1 MFNRFFLIAFL
12 CFSIRL
18 IGQEDPKEE
27 VKIFLDCGR
36 CDQEFLRQNLG
47 NVQFVRDQDL
57 GDVHIFVV
65 TQRNGAG
72 GRSFEMDFIGKN
84 DLESINYK
92 LMFSTDANMTR
103 DDERKR
109 TMEYLKLG
117 LVRFW
122 IARGTIDEVV
132 VNVPTPE
139 NEEEQIEE
147 KDPWNYWLFRV
158 GANGFFNGQEL
169 NNSSN
174 FNVNASARRVT
185 ESNKFSLFMR
195 YGENRSTF
203 TFINDQDEEE
213 DFKVFNNN
221 KRLNINDVL
230 SINDHWSYGFF
241 GSLGTS
247 TFSNFDLFATFRPAL
262 EYSFFDYVD
271 SAKKQLTISYR
282 NGIRYNEYI
291 ERTVFNE
298 TEELLWEHGIQLGG
312 RVNQE
317 WGSVNAEV
325 SFNQF
330 LNDPTLNATNFFLST
345 NVRLFKGFNFNVSGS
360 YSITRNQVN
369 IPGGDLTVEE
379 LLLQQQQLQ
388 SGFNYFVSVGFNYAF
403 GSIYNTIVNPRFDF

>member
-1 MFNRFFLIAFL
+1 MLNRYLLLVFL
-12 CFSIRL
+12 CFSFFSNA
-18 IGQEDPKEE
+18 QESSTEE
-27 VKIFLDCGR
+27 VKIFLDCDR

-47 NVQFVRDQDL
+47 NVQFVRDQGL

-84 DLESINYK
+84 DLEAINYK
-92 LMFSTDANMTR
+92 LTFSTDANMTQ
-103 DDERKR
+103 DDERRR

-132 VNVPTPE
+132 VNVPFPE
-139 NEEEQIEE
+139 DEENKVEE

-169 NNSSN
+169 SRRSN

-185 ESNKFSLFMR
+185 EKNNFSLFLR
-195 YGENRSTF
+195 YGENRSTS
-203 TFINDQDEEE
+203 TFVNDLGEEE
-213 DFKVFNNN
+213 DFNVFNNN
-221 KRLNINDVL
+221 KRLNVNDVL
-230 SINDHWSYGFF
+230 SINNHWSYGFF
-241 GSLGTS
+241 GSIGTS
-247 TFSNFDLFATFRPAL
+247 TFSNFDLFATFRPAI

-298 TEELLWEHGIQLGG
+298 TEEVFWEHGVQLGG
-312 RVNQE
+312 RINQE
-317 WGSVNAEV
+317 WGTVNAEV

-330 LNDPTLNATNFFLST
+330 LNDPSLNATNFFLST
-345 NVRLFKGFNFNVSGS
+345 DVRLFKGFNFNVSGS

-369 IPGGDLTVEE
+369 ISGGGLTVEE
-379 LLLQQQQLQ
+379 LLLQQQQLP
-388 SGFNYFVSVGFNYAF
+388 SGFDFFVSVGFNYSF

>member
-1 MFNRFFLIAFL
+1 MLNRFFFL
-12 CFSIRL
+12 VFSCFSLSIFT
-18 IGQEDPKEE
+18 QEEPIDH
-27 VKIFLDCGR
+27 VKIFLDCNR
-36 CDQEFLRQNLG
+36 CDDEFQRQNLG

-57 GDVHIFVV
+57 SDVHIFVV

-72 GRSFEMDFIGKN
+72 GRSYEMDFIGKN
-84 DLESINYK
+84 DFEAINYK
-92 LMFSTDANMTR
+92 LTFSTDANMTN
-103 DDERKR
+103 DEVRKR
-109 TMEYLKLG
+109 VLEYLKLG

-122 IARGTIDEVV
+122 IAKGTTSEVA

-139 NEEEQIEE
+139 NEEEVVEE
-147 KDPWNYWLFRV
+147 QDPWNYWLFRV

-185 ESNKFSLFMR
+185 EKNKFFLFVR

-203 TFINDQDEEE
+203 TFINDLDEEE

-221 KRLNINDVL
+221 KRINVNDVL

-330 LNDPTLNATNFFLST
+330 LNDPTFNATNFFLST

-388 SGFNYFVSVGFNYAF
+388 SGYNYFVSVGFNYSF

>member
-1 MFNRFFLIAFL
+1 MLNRYLLFAFFCL
-12 CFSIRL
+12 SIVTNA
-18 IGQEDPKEE
+18 QKEPKED

-84 DLESINYK
+84 DLEAINYK
-92 LMFSTDANMTR
+92 LVFSTDANMTR

-122 IARGTIDEVV
+122 IARGTTDEVV
-132 VNVPTPE
+132 VNVPSPE
-139 NEEEQIEE
+139 NEEDKVEE
-147 KDPWNYWLFRV
+147 EDPWNYWLFNI
-158 GANGFFNGQEL
+158 GANGFFNGQEQ
-169 NNSSN
+169 SSRSN
-174 FNVNASARRVT
+174 FNVNTSARRVT
-185 ESNKFSLFMR
+185 ENNKFSLFAS
-195 YGENRSTF
+195 YGESRSVF

-213 DFKVFNNN
+213 DFTVFNNN
-221 KRLNINDVL
+221 RRLNVNDVL
-230 SINDHWSYGFF
+230 SINNHWSYGFF
-241 GSLGTS
+241 GSIGTS
-247 TFSNFDLFATFRPAL
+247 TFSNFDLFWTFRPAL

-282 NGIRYNEYI
+282 NGIRYNQYI

-298 TEELLWEHGIQLGG
+298 TEEYLWEHGLQLGG
-312 RVNQE
+312 RINQE
-317 WGSVNAEV
+317 WGNLNAEV

-330 LNDPTLNATNFFLST
+330 LQDPSLNELNFFLGT
-345 NVRLFKGFNFNVSGS
+345 NVRLFKGFNFNVNGS

-379 LLLQQQQLQ
+379 LLLSQQQLQ
-388 SGFNYFVSVGFNYAF
+388 SGFDFFVSIGFNYAF